1 MAPSMR
7 VSAFHSVLLV
17 LVLTFG
23 QWLNLAHASKHEP
36 LSGSERTCEYCVHAQ
51 GLGAGLA
58 DLPRLSAPSLLHE
71 APRAPIHRSVSVAAP
86 AHYPIR
92 GPPLSLV

>member
-1 MAPSMR
+1 MR
-7 VSAFHSVLLV
+7 HSSLKSLLLV
-17 LVLTFG
+17 LLLVSG
-23 QWLNLAHASKHEP
+23 QWLNFAHAGKHP
-36 LSGSERTCEYCVHAQ
+36 ALSGGGEQNCEFCVHAQ

-58 DLPRLSAPSLLHE
+58 EVPQVVVPSRAHE
-71 APRAPIHRSVSVAAP
+71 APLALIFVSALADAP

>member
-1 MAPSMR
+1 MR
-7 VSAFHSVLLV
+7 HSSLRSLLLV
-17 LVLTFG
+17 LLLVSG
-23 QWLNLAHASKHEP
+23 QWLNVAHAGKHP
-36 LSGSERTCEYCVHAQ
+36 ALSGGGDQNCEFCVQ

-58 DLPRLSAPSLLHE
+58 ELPRVALPTLAHE
-71 APRAPIHRSVSVAAP
+71 APQALIFASASVAAP

>member
-1 MAPSMR
+1 MR
-7 VSAFHSVLLV
+7 ASALHSVLLV

-36 LSGSERTCEYCVHAQ
+36 LSGGEPNCEYCVHAQ